1 MTLHKPRFP
10 LRWRHRLL
18 RMMKPR
24 TLQGVSIQMVLAT
37 ALLIAALSWSG
48 YLGRLHQLLAGWIG

>member
-1 MTLHKPRFP
+1 MHKPRFP

-24 TLQGVSIQMVLAT
+24 TLQGLSVQLAVAVT
-37 ALLIAALSWSG
+37 VLIATLSWTG
-48 YLGRLHQLLAGWIG
+48 AFERLHRLWTAWLG